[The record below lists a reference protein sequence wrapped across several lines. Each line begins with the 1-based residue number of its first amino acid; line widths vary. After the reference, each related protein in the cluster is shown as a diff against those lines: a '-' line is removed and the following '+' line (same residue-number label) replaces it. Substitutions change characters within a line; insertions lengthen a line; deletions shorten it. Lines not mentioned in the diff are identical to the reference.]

1 MVSVSKYLKDTE
13 DTAPHVSVPVSY
25 INFKSIFPNPAPVI
39 CEAIENYIP
48 GRDRSGRVAR
58 GRDGDGGG
66 RVLHLRV
73 VRGMMRGRRGRV
85 AMASMRMRVR
95 GPHGLPEEWRFVPRV
110 VKVVV
115 QLALVVPERGEG
127 NIVTISYPWRRDT
140 GKYAAQ
146 GPNIMSPEGFIV

>member
-1 MVSVSKYLKDTE
+1 MACLPVRSEVAAVVAAAE
-13 DTAPHVSVPVSY
+13 DGEGVAGVRRV
-25 INFKSIFPNPAPVI
+25 AGGDGG
-39 CEAIENYIP
+39 A
-48 GRDRSGRVAR
+48 GGRVAR

-110 VKVVV
+110 VEVVV
-115 QLALVVPERGEG
+115 QLALVVSEEQSGIGDTFTCTPEA
-127 NIVTISYPWRRDT
+127 I
-140 GKYAAQ
+140 
-146 GPNIMSPEGFIV
+146 